1 MYLAF
6 VRTSYLFIFTYL
18 YFSANSTSTETAI
31 ENSINVE
38 AKKLLKDEWT
48 QANSETEV
56 QNFLY
61 VAIATT
67 VVAVIEESGL
77 TPNSDY

>member
-1 MYLAF
+1 MY
-6 VRTSYLFIFTYL
+6 IPTYL

-67 VVAVIEESGL
+67 VVAVIDESAL
-77 TPNSDY
+77 TPNSDC

>member
-1 MYLAF
+1 MSELLIYL
-6 VRTSYLFIFTYL
+6 SLLTYL